1 MALAVAYFIAL
12 NNARKNLQFGLEKQ
26 LQQVVN
32 ELRITLERHAYL
44 PALLSTEQKIID
56 FVKPYNSKNLAV
68 DNSLQQEKM
77 NLILERNNNISDTSV
92 IYIMRLDGTTIASS
106 NWESEN
112 SFLGKNYAYR
122 PYFQQALQ
130 NILGRYYALGS
141 VSGERGY
148 YFSSSIIADGKVI
161 GAVTVKVAIDDI
173 EFTWGEGIDFMV
185 TDSRGIVFLSSQENW
200 NLKALLPL
208 SEQQSEELIKSR
220 RYGQKE
226 IPPLKDTE
234 IDLGNYSFQKVKID
248 NTDYE
253 VLSKKM
259 ELADWD
265 VRVLGKYSGMRKEI
279 SSSMLNSALLIFLLA
294 ALASLI
300 YRFQQQR
307 KNYELHIREELELK
321 VAERTRAL
329 KQSQEDLIQAA
340 KMAALGHLSASITHE
355 INNPL
360 SAIRAY
366 ADNASQFLKK
376 EQFEMVESNLSEI
389 STLTES
395 MAAITR
401 QLKAFSRKSKGELVP
416 VNLERAINNA
426 LSIVNPKIQSS
437 GVNVHKEA
445 FSEKSEDS
453 ESVVKADEVWLGQI
467 LVNLLSNAISATR
480 NNTQREIWIDIKEQ
494 IIDKQLFW
502 CIQVIDNGTGID
514 EKTLPHI
521 FEPFFTTKPS
531 AKGLGL
537 GLSISFNL
545 AKDMNGSLKA
555 RNSDEGGA
563 IFTLC
568 LPSTTS
574 VSL

>member
-1 MALAVAYFIAL
+1 
-12 NNARKNLQFGLEKQ
+12 
-26 LQQVVN
+26 
-32 ELRITLERHAYL
+32 
-44 PALLSTEQKIID
+44 
-56 FVKPYNSKNLAV
+56 
-68 DNSLQQEKM
+68 
-77 NLILERNNNISDTSV
+77 
-92 IYIMRLDGTTIASS
+92 
-106 NWESEN
+106 
-112 SFLGKNYAYR
+112 
-122 PYFQQALQ
+122 
-130 NILGRYYALGS
+130 
-141 VSGERGY
+141 
-148 YFSSSIIADGKVI
+148 
-161 GAVTVKVAIDDI
+161 
-173 EFTWGEGIDFMV
+173 
-185 TDSRGIVFLSSQENW
+185 
-200 NLKALLPL
+200 
-208 SEQQSEELIKSR
+208 
-220 RYGQKE
+220 
-226 IPPLKDTE
+226 
-234 IDLGNYSFQKVKID
+234 
-248 NTDYE
+248 
-253 VLSKKM
+253 
-259 ELADWD
+259 
-265 VRVLGKYSGMRKEI
+265 
-279 SSSMLNSALLIFLLA
+279 
-294 ALASLI
+294 
-300 YRFQQQR
+300 
-307 KNYELHIREELELK
+307 
-321 VAERTRAL
+321 
-329 KQSQEDLIQAA
+329 
-340 KMAALGHLSASITHE
+340 
-355 INNPL
+355 
-360 SAIRAY
+360 
-366 ADNASQFLKK
+366 
-376 EQFEMVESNLSEI
+376 
-389 STLTES
+389 

-467 LVNLLSNAISATR
+467 LVNLFSNAISATR